1 MSKRVLIALVAIV
14 LVVIAGMVVT
24 MKRSMKAG
32 ALNREPDAVVPAK
45 PAPAQKP

>member
-1 MSKRVLIALVAIV
+1 MILAV
-14 LVVIAGMVVT
+14 VVIVVVAGMVVT

-45 PAPAQKP
+45 APPAQKP